1 MTETPDH
8 ATTPQS
14 QQPEKRQRPRVTK
27 ACRACRK
34 RKTSCSGEVPCKRCR
49 EEGIECDYNVVD
61 GRTTKKQKTQH
72 RKASGVRS
80 RPPNTDEGRQEIQE
94 TAGLDSRDSVGP
106 VFDDQQHTGAA
117 SGLAFLHEAVQRIEK
132 QTSSSLRRKEYPVQA
147 STSIFT
153 SGDMPFEIGDLA
165 NLELP
170 DQERSR
176 SLLSRYFDFATPSYR
191 FFHRPTVETWAEQ
204 LLTDPDGKD
213 ALLSA
218 SQKAII
224 FLLWAQALEYRGEGT
239 NNSTSSHFFYA
250 KARSLIDSEPG
261 PPTLESVQVRLALCL
276 YLLSTSRIN
285 ECWYTFGVTTFIV
298 MALGLHRNNSQY
310 NSIGLIESEC
320 RKRAFWSSYTLD
332 RYLSVMK
339 GRPRIFRD
347 NDIDQEYPA
356 NVSDSDMIFTDVN
369 MLSHL
374 PQHGLM
380 ETTINHA
387 KLACI
392 MGRATDLLY
401 PLRPPNE
408 ADLLQRAETMVRE
421 LDAWEADLPLFL
433 KPSTQTLTGQ
443 RIFERQNSV
452 MKLAHAHVRIMITR
466 LFIVGNFAALGQQQG
481 SDDSN
486 TVAHSH
492 LASCLQATYT
502 IIDTVDA
509 FVSSNTLIRG
519 FWFTQY
525 ISLCAISTLYIYVIH
540 NHIDPS
546 SLTLPNGKNYFSIAE
561 RCQQYLTS
569 KAPAN
574 SPNQRYLV
582 LLSQLR
588 KKARRGFPRA
598 GNPPESR
605 TTTAETMNEDRNVYM
620 TLPLEQT
627 QTENSGDPVTATN
640 VPFPLDNTNIQDF
653 GFDDEFG
660 MGSVTNSESVA
671 EFDALPLSWG
681 YLDQLAL
688 PETYDYLQLPNSQF

>member
-1 MTETPDH
+1 
-8 ATTPQS
+8 
-14 QQPEKRQRPRVTK
+14 
-27 ACRACRK
+27 
-34 RKTSCSGEVPCKRCR
+34 
-49 EEGIECDYNVVD
+49 
-61 GRTTKKQKTQH
+61 
-72 RKASGVRS
+72 
-80 RPPNTDEGRQEIQE
+80 
-94 TAGLDSRDSVGP
+94 
-106 VFDDQQHTGAA
+106 
-117 SGLAFLHEAVQRIEK
+117 
-132 QTSSSLRRKEYPVQA
+132 
-147 STSIFT
+147 
-153 SGDMPFEIGDLA
+153 MPFEVGNLA

-170 DQERSR
+170 DQQRSLL
-176 SLLSRYFDFATPSYR
+176 LLSRYFDFATPSYR
-191 FFHRPTVETWAEQ
+191 FFHQPTVEAWAEQ

-213 ALLSA
+213 VLLSA
-218 SQKAII
+218 SQRAIV
-224 FLLWAQALEYRGEGT
+224 FLLWAQALEYHGEGDDT
-239 NNSTSSHFFYA
+239 STSSHLFYA

-285 ECWYTFGVTTFIV
+285 ECWYTFGITTFIV
-298 MALGLHRNNSQY
+298 MALGLHRKSSQHI
-310 NSIGLIESEC
+310 SIGMIESEC
-320 RKRAFWSSYTLD
+320 RKRAFWSAYTLD

-347 NDIDQEYPA
+347 DDIDQEYPT

-401 PLRPPNE
+401 PLRAPD
-408 ADLLQRAETMVRE
+408 AVDLLQRAETMIHE
-421 LDAWEADLPLFL
+421 LEIWEANLPLFL

-466 LFIVGNFAALGQQQG
+466 LFIVGNFASLGQQQG
-481 SDDSN
+481 PN
-486 TVAHSH
+486 ETNAAAHSH

-540 NHIDPS
+540 NHINPS
-546 SLTLPNGKNYFSIAE
+546 SLISPNGKNYFSIAE
-561 RCQQYLTS
+561 KCQQYLTS
-569 KAPAN
+569 KAPKN
-574 SPNQRYLV
+574 SPNQRYLA

-588 KKARRGFPRA
+588 KKARRGFPRVE
-598 GNPPESR
+598 NHLPESR
-605 TTTAETMNEDRNVYM
+605 TVAAESMNEGRNMYM
-620 TLPLEQT
+620 SLPLEQT
-627 QTENSGDPVTATN
+627 QTENNGGPVTATN
-640 VPFPLDNTNIQDF
+640 VNFPLDNTNIQDF

-660 MGSVTNSESVA
+660 VGSVTNSESIA

-688 PETYDYLQLPNSQF
+688 PETYDYLQLPSS